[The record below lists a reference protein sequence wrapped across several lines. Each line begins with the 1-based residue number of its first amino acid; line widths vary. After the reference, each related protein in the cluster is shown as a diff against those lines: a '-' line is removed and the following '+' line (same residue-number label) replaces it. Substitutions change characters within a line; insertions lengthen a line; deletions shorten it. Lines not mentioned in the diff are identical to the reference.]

1 MERTEATDGPVTC
14 CYISMSK
21 DISTEFA
28 KKRIGPA
35 VVESRRPQS
44 RDLRTELRT
53 DRKSDERKDWV
64 YYTLASFK
72 SKLCDQILG

>member
-1 MERTEATDGPVTC
+1 M
-14 CYISMSK
+14 
-21 DISTEFA
+21 
-28 KKRIGPA
+28 KRIGPA

-44 RDLRTELRT
+44 RNGTELLT
-53 DRKSDERKDWV
+53 DRKSDERKDWG